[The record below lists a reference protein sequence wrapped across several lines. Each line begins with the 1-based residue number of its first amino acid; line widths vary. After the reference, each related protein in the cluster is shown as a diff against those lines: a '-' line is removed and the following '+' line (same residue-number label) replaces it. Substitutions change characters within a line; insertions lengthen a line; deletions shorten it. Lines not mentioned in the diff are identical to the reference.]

1 MQGINPTGLGGSS
14 LDVEGLVDQ
23 LVTAEGAPAQ
33 NRLDRKEIE
42 TQASISAF
50 GVFRG
55 ALSDFQASLEVLRSS
70 QDFNKVSA
78 TSSDEEKVVITATNE
93 AQAGAY
99 SVEVEQLAQSHRLT
113 SVAFESELESIGTGN
128 LSFQFGRVDSTSGQ
142 FISNDQ
148 ATIKNIKITDENN
161 SLLGVAQMINQA
173 DFGVRASIIN
183 DGNGHRLA
191 LSTVATGEINSLR
204 LVVSDKDGLMND
216 GHGVSR
222 LSYDPTQPNAMNMIE
237 TATAQDAVV
246 LLDGIR
252 IKNASNTISEA
263 VKGVSIDI
271 NATTDEAVLL
281 KTESDLGAV
290 QEGIETFVAAYN
302 EIVNTIQSVSGV
314 DPETG
319 TVGPLAGDSSVR
331 GLAEQIRR
339 AIGASY
345 NGVNEDHG
353 SLASIGIETQRSGS
367 LVIDASKLGS
377 AIEEELGQVTKLFSR
392 AGATSDPLIRYV
404 SASDEAS
411 MGTHDVTITQ
421 LASKGTYFGRDIGQ
435 DSSFTVA
442 AGENKL
448 VLRVDGVT
456 SSPISIDA
464 GVYENGSKLADAIQ
478 NQINKDEVLKREN
491 VSVSVSYVVGQ
502 MVITSNRL
510 GGQSRVDVISA
521 DNNIKDLGIDPADGI
536 AGNDIAGRIGRLGAE
551 AQGQTLTGTG
561 DAAGIKIEVI
571 GGREGTRG
579 NVSFSMG
586 VAEQLSNTLERYIGN
601 QGVLQTRSEGLN
613 RRIEDINKQRDQLA
627 RRLETSEKRLMKQFS
642 SLDATL
648 GKMRSTSNFLS
659 SRLAALPG
667 ARDSN
672 N

>member
-1 MQGINPTGLGGSS
+1 
-14 LDVEGLVDQ
+14 
-23 LVTAEGAPAQ
+23 
-33 NRLDRKEIE
+33 
-42 TQASISAF
+42 
-50 GVFRG
+50 
-55 ALSDFQASLEVLRSS
+55 
-70 QDFNKVSA
+70 
-78 TSSDEEKVVITATNE
+78 
-93 AQAGAY
+93 
-99 SVEVEQLAQSHRLT
+99 
-113 SVAFESELESIGTGN
+113 
-128 LSFQFGRVDSTSGQ
+128 
-142 FISNDQ
+142 
-148 ATIKNIKITDENN
+148 
-161 SLLGVAQMINQA
+161 
-173 DFGVRASIIN
+173 
-183 DGNGHRLA
+183 
-191 LSTVATGEINSLR
+191 
-204 LVVSDKDGLMND
+204 
-216 GHGVSR
+216 
-222 LSYDPTQPNAMNMIE
+222 
-237 TATAQDAVV
+237 
-246 LLDGIR
+246 
-252 IKNASNTISEA
+252 
-263 VKGVSIDI
+263 
-271 NATTDEAVLL
+271 
-281 KTESDLGAV
+281 
-290 QEGIETFVAAYN
+290 
-302 EIVNTIQSVSGV
+302 
-314 DPETG
+314 
-319 TVGPLAGDSSVR
+319 
-331 GLAEQIRR
+331 
-339 AIGASY
+339 
-345 NGVNEDHG
+345 
-353 SLASIGIETQRSGS
+353 
-367 LVIDASKLGS
+367 
-377 AIEEELGQVTKLFSR
+377 
-392 AGATSDPLIRYV
+392 
-404 SASDEAS
+404 